1 MRIAFASGKGGTGK
15 TTVAV
20 NLAVSAVRVGLRTAY
35 VDCDVEEPNGHIF
48 LKPEKG
54 LSLPVAVEVPEI
66 DESLCTVCGECG
78 RICEFNAIA
87 VLGDRVM
94 VFPEL
99 CHGCGG
105 CFLVCPVDAMKRSGR
120 PVGRVETGVSK
131 IAPCGGDLPASGGDG
146 EISFVQGILK
156 VKEAMPLPVIREVK
170 KHIPDRDIVIVDC
183 PPGNSCPM
191 VESVRGADRVILV
204 TEPTPFGLNDL
215 EIALETIREMDIP
228 VDIIMNRCDPDAE
241 LSAGAFGGG
250 GAEVIARI
258 PESREI
264 AEINSRGG
272 LASLESPE
280 FARIIDKILEK
291 ILRAAREARR

>member
-1 MRIAFASGKGGTGK
+1 MRIAIASGKGGTGK

-20 NLAVSAVRVGLRTAY
+20 NLAVSAARVGLHTAY

-66 DESLCTVCGECG
+66 DEALCTVCGKC
-78 RICEFNAIA
+78 RDICEFRAIA
-87 VLGDRVM
+87 VLSDKVM

-105 CFLVCPVDAMKRSGR
+105 CFLVCPVDAMERGKRLA
-120 PVGRVETGVSK
+120 GRVETGISRVASDGGVK
-131 IAPCGGDLPASGGDG
+131 SSAGGDI
-146 EISFVQGILK
+146 EISVVQGILK
-156 VKEAMPLPVIREVK
+156 VKEAMSLPVIREVK
-170 KHIPDRDIVIVDC
+170 RHIPDRDIVIVDC

-215 EIALETIREMDIP
+215 EIALETVREMDIP
-228 VDIIMNRCDPDAE
+228 VDIVMNRCDPDAGLPE
-241 LSAGAFGGG
+241 EAFGDGRSR
-250 GAEVIARI
+250 VIARI
-258 PESREI
+258 PESRAI
-264 AEINSRGG
+264 AQIGSTGG
-272 LASLESPE
+272 LAALESTE
-280 FARIIDKILEK
+280 FAGIMDELLGK
-291 ILRAAREARR
+291 ILRVERGAR

>member
-1 MRIAFASGKGGTGK
+1 MRFAFASGKGGTGK

-35 VDCDVEEPNGHIF
+35 VDCDVEEPNGHIY
-48 LKPEKG
+48 LEPEKG

-105 CFLVCPVDAMKRSGR
+105 CFLVCPVDAMKRSR
-120 PVGRVETGVSK
+120 RLVGRVETGISK
-131 IAPCGGDLPASGGDG
+131 IALCGGDRTSPDGDG

-170 KHIPDRDIVIVDC
+170 KHIPDRDIVIIDC

-215 EIALETIREMDIP
+215 EIALETVREMDIP
-228 VDIIMNRCDPDAE
+228 VDIIMNRCDPGAALPD
-241 LSAGAFGGG
+241 GAFGDG

-272 LASLESPE
+272 LAALESPE
-280 FARIIDKILEK
+280 FARTMDKILEK

>member
-20 NLAVSAVRVGLRTAY
+20 NLAVSAVRVGLGTAY
-35 VDCDVEEPNGHIF
+35 VDCDVEEPNGHIY
-48 LKPEKG
+48 LEPEKG

-120 PVGRVETGVSK
+120 LAGRVETGVSK
-131 IAPCGGDLPASGGDG
+131 IAPCGGDRTGPGGDG

-215 EIALETIREMDIP
+215 EIALKTVREMDIP

-241 LSAGAFGGG
+241 LPAGAFADK
-250 GAEVIARI
+250 GARVIARI

-280 FARIIDKILEK
+280 FAKTMDKILEK

>member
-1 MRIAFASGKGGTGK
+1 MRIAVASGKGGTGK

-20 NLAVSAVRVGLRTAY
+20 NLAVSAARVGLRAAY
-35 VDCDVEEPNGHIF
+35 VDCDVEEPNGHIY

-54 LSLPVAVEVPEI
+54 LSLPVAVEVPGI
-66 DESLCTVCGECG
+66 DETKCTVCGKCG
-78 RICEFNAIA
+78 SICEFRSIA

-105 CFLVCPVDAMKRSGR
+105 CFLVCPVDALRREKRLA
-120 PVGRVETGVSK
+120 GRVETGISK
-131 IAPCGGDLPASGGDG
+131 IASNGGGRSGPVENAD
-146 EISFVQGILK
+146 ISFVQGILR

-170 KHIPDRDIVIVDC
+170 KLIPDRDIVIVDC

-215 EIALETIREMDIP
+215 EIALETVREMGIP
-228 VDIIMNRCDPDAE
+228 VDIIMNRCDSEREIPV
-241 LSAGAFGGG
+241 LNIGGAR
-250 GAEVIARI
+250 AEVIARI
-258 PESREI
+258 PESCEMARI
-264 AEINSRGG
+264 GSTGG
-272 LASLESPE
+272 MASLESAE
-280 FARIIDKILEK
+280 FEEIMKKVLEK
-291 ILRAAREARR
+291 ILRASRGAR

>member
-1 MRIAFASGKGGTGK
+1 MRIAIASGKGGTGK

-20 NLAVSAVRVGLRTAY
+20 NLAVSAARVGLQTAY

-105 CFLVCPVDAMKRSGR
+105 CFLVCPVDAMVRGER
-120 PVGRVETGVSK
+120 LAGRVETGISRVASAGGVK
-131 IAPCGGDLPASGGDG
+131 SSAGGDI
-146 EISFVQGILK
+146 EISVVQGILK
-156 VKEAMPLPVIREVK
+156 VKEAMSLPVIREVK
-170 KHIPDRDIVIVDC
+170 RHIPDRDIVIIDC

-215 EIALETIREMDIP
+215 EIALETVREMDIP
-228 VDIIMNRCDPDAE
+228 VDIVMNRCDPDAG
-241 LSAGAFGGG
+241 LPDGAFGDGRSR
-250 GAEVIARI
+250 VISRI
-258 PESREI
+258 PESRAI
-264 AEINSRGG
+264 AQIGSTGG
-272 LASLESPE
+272 LAALESTE
-280 FARIIDKILEK
+280 FAGIMDELLGK
-291 ILRAAREARR
+291 ILRAERGAR